1 MNSELNTKLN
11 DSSSSLNFDDAD
23 AADEPQKKTTINRN
37 EIINESKKKT
47 KKKKKKTIRESK
59 IKWLMLF
66 LISFYVTGNYY
77 CSDNP
82 AELQSSLM
90 K

>member
-11 DSSSSLNFDDAD
+11 ESSSSLKFDDE
-23 AADEPQKKTTINRN
+23 DEPETKTSINRDQILN
-37 EIINESKKKT
+37 ETKKKK

-77 CSDNP
+77 CLDNP
-82 AELQSSLM
+82 AAL
-90 K
+90 

>member
-1 MNSELNTKLN
+1 MNSELNTNLN
-11 DSSSSLNFDDAD
+11 DTSSSLNFDDAD
-23 AADEPQKKTTINRN
+23 AKDEPEKKTTVNRN
-37 EIINESKKKT
+37 EILMQSSRKK
-47 KKKKKKTIRESK
+47 KKKKKKTMRESK

-77 CSDNP
+77 CLDNP
-82 AELQSSLM
+82 AALQSSLM